1 MLNTSVTFFE
11 KNQEKDNE
19 VNEKEEKDN
28 EANEKEE
35 KDNEANEKEKKLEQE
50 EKEIGKKIAEEEAA
64 NSVEA
69 RRYSFELVFGIQVHL
84 LYQISYELPV
94 TL

>member
-1 MLNTSVTFFE
+1 ME
-11 KNQEKDNE
+11 KKLEQ
-19 VNEKEEKDN
+19 
-28 EANEKEE
+28 
-35 KDNEANEKEKKLEQE
+35 EKEKKLEQE